1 MYRKDSEGWLKHAD
15 FIVLDMIC
23 LQLAYILA
31 YAISG
36 YGFNPYGIIIYR
48 NMAVFLELADL
59 IVIFAYGTMKSVL
72 KRGYY
77 RDFVVTVKHSIMIG
91 ALAILY
97 LFLLQQGQAFSRL
110 TLILTVV
117 IYLVLTYV
125 VRELWKKLLRKQMAD
140 GGERKLLIITSED
153 VAEQVVSNMQENNY
167 ARYSIAGVVV
177 IDADW
182 TGRTINGIPVVAN
195 EENAAMYVCQ
205 EWIDEVLIVISEV
218 LPYPS
223 ELIEKL
229 TETGVTV
236 HLNLA
241 KITNVTGKKQFVEKV
256 GNYTVLTTSIN
267 YASTKQL
274 MLKRLM
280 DIAGGL
286 VGCILTGIICIFV
299 GPAIYIASPG
309 PIFLAQE
316 RVGKNGKKFKMYK
329 FRSMYMDA
337 EERKAE
343 LMKDNKLGDGKMFKL
358 DFDPRVIGNKI
369 LPDGTHKT
377 GIGDFIRRT
386 SLDEFP
392 QFFNVLKGDMSII
405 GTRPPLISET
415 SLYELHHRAR
425 LAIKPGITGM
435 WQVSGRSDIT
445 DFEEVVRLDKEYI
458 ENWNI
463 GMDIKILFKTVLV
476 VFKKDGSM

>member
-23 LQLAYILA
+23 LQLAYVLA

-91 ALAILY
+91 VLAILY

-241 KITNVTGKKQFVEKV
+241 KITNVTGKKQFVEKL

-309 PIFLAQE
+309 PIFFAQE

-415 SLYELHHRAR
+415 SLYELHHRVR